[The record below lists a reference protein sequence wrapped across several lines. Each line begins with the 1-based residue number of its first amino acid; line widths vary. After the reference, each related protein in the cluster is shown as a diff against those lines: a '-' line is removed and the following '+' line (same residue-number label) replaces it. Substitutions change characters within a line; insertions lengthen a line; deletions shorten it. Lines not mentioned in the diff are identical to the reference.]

1 MEPVAVNHVTITRE
15 LFAESHDAVFSV
27 RRLKM
32 LRYGGLVFFAAGLI
46 LLGFSSR
53 LPFAASLYLP
63 LLLTGAV
70 VVLWSLTLKKTDLRK
85 KYRIFTQKNG
95 ENPTRTITCDRT
107 GLEVDKGSGK
117 PLCIQ
122 YTEVRE
128 MKETPHLYLLLCSGH
143 TGVQLSREGFETG
156 SWEALKQAVDRAK
169 KEAEAMAELI

>member
-27 RRLKM
+27 KRLKM

-53 LPFAASLYLP
+53 LPFAASLCLP
-63 LLLTGAV
+63 LILTGAV
-70 VVLWSLTLKKTDLRK
+70 VVLWSLTLKRTDLRK
-85 KYRIFTQKNG
+85 KYGAFTRKNG

-107 GLEVDKGSGK
+107 GLEVDRGSGK
-117 PLCIQ
+117 PLRIQ
-122 YTEVRE
+122 YTEIRE

-143 TGVQLSREGFETG
+143 TGVQLARDGFETG
-156 SWEALKQAVDRAK
+156 SWEALQQAVDRAK
-169 KEAEAMAELI
+169 KEAETMAELS